1 MKGVIIIELTI
12 TSKIQIYPT
21 DEQVEILTDTMVQV
35 RKALNYVSKYVF
47 DNNCFNQKKVNED
60 TYYYLRETYGLKSQM
75 AQSVMKTVIAKY
87 KTNLYFGTV

>member
-47 DNNCFNQKKVNED
+47 DNNCFNQRRLTKILIIISEKPMD
-60 TYYYLRETYGLKSQM
+60 
-75 AQSVMKTVIAKY
+75 
-87 KTNLYFGTV
+87 

>member
-47 DNNCFNQKKVNED
+47 DNNCFNQKKVNEG

-75 AQSVMKTVIAKY
+75 AQSVIA
-87 KTNLYFGTV
+87 

>member
-47 DNNCFNQKKVNED
+47 DNNCFNQLLLSQRNLWTKISNGSISNENCNCKVQD
-60 TYYYLRETYGLKSQM
+60 K
-75 AQSVMKTVIAKY
+75 
-87 KTNLYFGTV
+87 

>member
-75 AQSVMKTVIAKY
+75 A
-87 KTNLYFGTV
+87 